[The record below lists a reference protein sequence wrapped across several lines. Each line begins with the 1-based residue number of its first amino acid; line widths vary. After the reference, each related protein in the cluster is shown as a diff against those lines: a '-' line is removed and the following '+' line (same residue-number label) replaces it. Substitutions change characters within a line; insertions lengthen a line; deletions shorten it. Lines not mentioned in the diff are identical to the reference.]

1 MRIFYKT
8 LIISTLIFIHF
19 SVDAQSNRLY
29 IAHYNVE
36 NLFDTIDDPKIN
48 DEEFLPGGKNNW
60 TAERYATKLERLSQV
75 VLAMNNG
82 TGPDLLGI
90 CEIENRQVAD
100 DLRQRIHQKGRKYAL
115 AHFESPDNRGIDVGL
130 IYDSKKFKLLRA
142 QSLTVTLPG
151 DKPWP
156 TRDVLL
162 VTGQLSNKARLH
174 VFVNHW
180 PSRSGGQEKSEPNR
194 MAAARVVRQA
204 IDSLLKADPTAHIL
218 TMGDFNDGPADIAP
232 RQIMGAD
239 TLIKSTAP
247 LYNPFLALNSDSTQG
262 SYNYRG
268 SWQFIDHISI
278 STHSLNQNSKIKYI
292 WGSAKAEKFDFL
304 LEKEGRYAGNPWRSF
319 AGSNY
324 LGGYSDHLPVSI
336 QIELRK

>member
-1 MRIFYKT
+1 MRIFYKA
-8 LIISTLIFIHF
+8 LIISALILSHF
-19 SVDAQSNRLY
+19 NVVGQSNRLY

-48 DEEFLPGGKNNW
+48 DEEFLPGGKNKW
-60 TAERYATKLERLSQV
+60 TSERYALKLDRLSQV
-75 VLAMNNG
+75 VLAMNAG
-82 TGPDLLGI
+82 AGPDLLGL
-90 CEIENRQVAD
+90 CEIENRQVAE
-100 DLRQRIHQKGRKYAL
+100 DLRKRIHQKGKKYAL

-130 IYDSKKFKLLRA
+130 IYDSKKFKLQQA

-151 DKPWP
+151 EKPWS
-156 TRDVLL
+156 TRNVLL
-162 VTGQLSNKARLH
+162 VSGQLKNKTKLH

-180 PSRSGGQEKSEPNR
+180 PSRSGGQEKSEINR
-194 MAAARVVRQA
+194 MAAAKVVRQA
-204 IDSLLKADPTAHIL
+204 IDSLLKADPAAHIL

-239 TLIKSTAP
+239 SLLSGNTP
-247 LYNPFLALNSDSTQG
+247 LYNPFLLLNSDTTQG

-268 SWQFIDHISI
+268 AWQFIDHISI
-278 STHSLNQNSKIKYI
+278 STHSFRENSKINYI
-292 WGSAKAEKFDFL
+292 AGSAKAEKFEFL
-304 LEKEGRYAGNPWRSF
+304 LEKEGRYAGNPWRTY

-336 QIELRK
+336 QLELRK

>member
-1 MRIFYKT
+1 MRIFYKA
-8 LIISTLIFIHF
+8 LIISALILSQF
-19 SVDAQSNRLY
+19 SVSGQTNRLY
-29 IAHYNVE
+29 ITHYNVE

-48 DEEFLPGGKNNW
+48 DDEFLPGGKNNW
-60 TAERYATKLERLSQV
+60 TAERYAIKLERLSQV

-90 CEIENRQVAD
+90 CEIENRQVAE
-100 DLRQRIHQKGRKYAL
+100 DLRQRIHQKGRKYAM

-151 DKPWP
+151 EKPWP

-162 VTGQLSNKARLH
+162 VTGQLKNKSRLH

-180 PSRSGGQEKSEPNR
+180 PSRSGGQEKSEINR
-194 MAAARVVRQA
+194 MAAAKVVRQA
-204 IDSLLKADPTAHIL
+204 IDSLLAADPTAHIL

-239 TLIKSTAP
+239 SLPQGTAP
-247 LYNPFLALNSDSTQG
+247 LYNPFLALNSDTTQG

-268 SWQFIDHISI
+268 AWQFIDHISI
-278 STHSLNQNSKIKYI
+278 STNSFNEKSKIKYI
-292 WGSAKAEKFDFL
+292 QGSAKAEKFDFM
-304 LEKEGRYAGNPWRSF
+304 LEKEGRYAGNPWRTY
-319 AGSNY
+319 AGSRY

-336 QIELRK
+336 QIEWTR

>member
-8 LIISTLIFIHF
+8 LLF
-19 SVDAQSNRLY
+19 SVLFLIYFSASGQSNRLFV
-29 IAHYNVE
+29 AHYNVE

-48 DEEFLPGGKNNW
+48 DEEFLPEGKNKW
-60 TAERYATKLERLSQV
+60 TAGRYAHKIGRLSQV
-75 VLAMNNG
+75 VRAMNAG
-82 TGPDLLGI
+82 AGPDLLGI

-100 DLRQRIHQKGRKYAL
+100 ELRKSIHQKGRNYIL

-130 IYDSKKFKLLRA
+130 LYDSKKFKLLHA
-142 QSLTVTLPG
+142 QSLAVILPG
-151 DKPWP
+151 EKPWP

-162 VTGQLSNKARLH
+162 VTGQLKNKTRLH

-180 PSRSGGQEKSEPNR
+180 PSRSGGQEKSEINR
-194 MAAARVVRQA
+194 MAAAKTVRRA
-204 IDSLLKADPTAHIL
+204 IDSLLKVDPTAHIL

-239 TLIKSTAP
+239 SLPNGPSP
-247 LYNPFLALNSDSTQG
+247 LYNPFLALNSDTTQG

-278 STHSLNQNSKIKYI
+278 STHTSSSNSKLKYLA
-292 WGSAKAEKFDFL
+292 GSAKAEKFDFL
-304 LEKEGRYAGNPWRSF
+304 LEKEGRYAGNPWRTY

-324 LGGYSDHLPVSI
+324 LGGYSDHLPVSV
-336 QIELRK
+336 QFELRK